1 MTERVKQKR
10 SKNGKSSSLPWDRF
24 LSSTVPSSTIAWVNV
39 GPRDPRQIQGCVA
52 ASDSNESDSDHLR
65 CLVASSSAR
74 VAVDVTQSDSAVV
87 AKVVTREPEVDENE
101 DALVGRVYH
110 TGASYVYER
119 SPFTIIP
126 GSVLN
131 GSVISIPW
139 GLA

>member
-1 MTERVKQKR
+1 MAGMTERVKQKR
-10 SKNGKSSSLPWDRF
+10 SKNGKSSSLPWDQF

-65 CLVASSSAR
+65 CLVASSSGR

-131 GSVISIPW
+131 GR
-139 GLA
+139 